1 MSEKFIK
8 YRNRLLF
15 PATVILSII
24 AFINLYFIFEVTPR
38 SNDECLWVPKQISP
52 DSTIFVFDL
61 VKEGGVTWQAG
72 IRDGDQLLEINGQKI
87 NSLFTASKAID
98 QLAKGDSATYK
109 IIHNGKIIET
119 KVKIKKL
126 INFAG
131 FSFVLLALF
140 WLLVGYV
147 VISSKPNGRAQRLFY
162 SIGVLFVINSMWVL
176 IASTPSI
183 NPIWNIRWLL
193 VLIDF
198 ITSTAALIL
207 PFVYVYFFWVFPKP
221 FKFVEKKITKSF
233 LFGLPLLLIVGMI
246 IFKLLY
252 VYTSQSSYK
261 LNMYLIF
268 FFNSLFGLSFIIGF
282 ISLFIS
288 YVRLNNA
295 KEKNPIFIILVSYA
309 IALLSIIYVN
319 TLANVL
325 AGSIFNSPE
334 YFMPI
339 ILIVVLPVAFG
350 YSIFKYSLLDVSDV
364 IKNTLMYGVATVSIA
379 GIYFLVMYIL
389 GQKIS
394 QAIATE
400 YQGLIAAIIFIVFSI
415 VFQSTK
421 DRFQEIITRRF
432 YPEQF
437 AYRKVLLEFSNN
449 ISTIVGLDNILD
461 SVLNTFVDSLKLE
474 KFGIV
479 VKDNNSGECSLV
491 RSFGFEKNK
500 LKFNCNI
507 KKVLN
512 YLNRKTESGQYPV
525 FERTEF
531 NEVFP
536 EVSDRL
542 TKEGIYIV
550 IPLMNKTSIN
560 GMLLFGLKHSGA
572 QFAGKD
578 LELLVA
584 AANQTA
590 ISIENARLYEAE
602 TEKIKL
608 ERDLIV
614 AKKIQQQLLPQEIPT
629 VHGLDIA
636 GFMQP
641 AMHVGGDYYDLI
653 KVSPT
658 KIFVVI
664 ADVSGKGLS
673 ASFYMSK
680 LQTMIRLYCTEN
692 KTPKDILIE
701 LNRHMFEN
709 LDKQWFIT
717 ATIAFFD
724 TSNKIVKLSRAGH
737 TPIKLL
743 RDGEVKSFTPKGLGL
758 GLERG
763 DVFESTLTE
772 IEIHLAPNDLFLFTT
787 DGIEE
792 AMNENR
798 QLFGEKRL
806 ERILKENSSL
816 DAKRILQ
823 KITENV
829 NRFQNGNVAN
839 DDLTLVVIKVT
850 KLINEIYKSR
860 TDDFINPSSR
870 LA

>member
-1 MSEKFIK
+1 MSKRFIK
-8 YRNRLLF
+8 YINKLLF
-15 PATVILSII
+15 PVTVILSVI

-38 SNDECLWVPKQISP
+38 SNDECLWVPKQITP
-52 DSTIFVFDL
+52 DSTVFVFDL
-61 VKEGGVTWQAG
+61 VKKGGVTWQAG
-72 IRDGDQLLEINGQKI
+72 IRDGDRLLEINGQKI
-87 NSLFTASKAID
+87 NSLFTASQTID
-98 QLAKGDSATYK
+98 QLAKGDSAVYK

-131 FSFVLLALF
+131 LSFILLALF

-147 VISSKPNGRAQRLFY
+147 VISSKPDGRAQRLFY

-176 IASTPSI
+176 IAGTPSV
-183 NPIWNIRWLL
+183 NPIWKIKWLL
-193 VLIDF
+193 VLIDLV
-198 ITSTAALIL
+198 TSTAALIL

-233 LFGLPLLLIVGMI
+233 LFGLPIFLIAGMI
-246 IFKLLY
+246 VFKILY
-252 VYTSQSSYK
+252 VYTTPPSYK
-261 LNMYLIF
+261 LNMYLIIF
-268 FFNSLFGLSFIIGF
+268 SNSLFGLGFITGF
-282 ISLFIS
+282 ISLFIN
-288 YVRLNNA
+288 YLKLNNQ
-295 KEKNPIFIILVSYA
+295 KEKNPVFIILISYA

-319 TLANVL
+319 TLASVL

-334 YFMPI
+334 YFMPV
-339 ILIVVLPVAFG
+339 ILIVLLPVAFG

-364 IKNTLMYGVATVSIA
+364 VKNTLMYGLATVSIA
-379 GIYFLVMYIL
+379 GIYFLVIYIL
-389 GQKIS
+389 GQEIS

-400 YQGLIAAIIFIVFSI
+400 YQGLIAAVIFIVFSI

-421 DRFQEIITRRF
+421 DRFQEIITRKF

-449 ISTIVGLDNILD
+449 ISTIVGLENILD
-461 SVLNTFVDSLKLE
+461 SVLNTFVDSLRLE

-479 VKDNNSGECSLV
+479 IKDNRSGNCTLV
-491 RSFGFEKNK
+491 RSYGFTDEKME
-500 LKFNCNI
+500 FNCDVKRLLGILN
-507 KKVLN
+507 KKS
-512 YLNRKTESGQYPV
+512 KSGQYPI
-525 FERTEF
+525 FERSEF

-536 EVSDRL
+536 IISERL
-542 TKEGIYIV
+542 RNEGIYIV
-550 IPLMNKTSIN
+550 IPLVNKTSIN

-584 AANQTA
+584 AANQTD

-608 ERDLIV
+608 ERDLIL
-614 AKKIQQQLLPQEIPT
+614 AKKIQQQLLPQDIPKI
-629 VHGLDIA
+629 HGLDIA

-641 AMHVGGDYYDLI
+641 AMHIGGDYYDLI
-653 KVSPT
+653 KISST

-680 LQTMIRLYCTEN
+680 LQTMVRLYCTEN
-692 KTPKDILIE
+692 KTPRDILVE

-717 ATIAFFD
+717 ATIALFD
-724 TSNKIVKLSRAGH
+724 TSNKTVRLSRAGH

-743 RDGEVKSFTPKGLGL
+743 RDGEIKTFAPKGLGL
-758 GLERG
+758 GLEKG
-763 DVFESTLTE
+763 EVFESTLSE
-772 IEIHLAPNDLFLFTT
+772 IEIHLAPDDLFLFTT

-792 AMNENR
+792 AMNQNR
-798 QLFGEKRL
+798 QLFGEERL
-806 ERILKENSSL
+806 EKILKENGTL
-816 DAKRILQ
+816 DSKRILQ
-823 KITENV
+823 KITESV
-829 NRFQNGNVAN
+829 NNFNDGKPAN
-839 DDLTLVVIKVT
+839 DDLTLVVVKVT
-850 KLINEIYKSR
+850 KRINEIYKSR
-860 TDDFINPSSR
+860 SDEFINPVSK